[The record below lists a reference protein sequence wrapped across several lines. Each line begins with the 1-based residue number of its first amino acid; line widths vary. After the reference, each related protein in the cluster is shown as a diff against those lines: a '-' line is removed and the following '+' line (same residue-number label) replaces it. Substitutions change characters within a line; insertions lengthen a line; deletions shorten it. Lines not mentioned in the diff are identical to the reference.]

1 MPSTRL
7 VLPLAV
13 AAAALALAGCGGS
26 INSATTTS
34 TSTTTSTTTTTT
46 TTAATATGKP
56 GKKLEGSVGPGFV
69 IGLTKG
75 GQPVTTLAAGAYT
88 LVVDDMSNVHN
99 FHLTGPGV
107 DVSTTVEETGTKTFR
122 VKLRAG
128 SYHYQCDPHASTMQG
143 DFTVTG

>member
-26 INSATTTS
+26 SNSATTTS
-34 TSTTTSTTTTTT
+34 TSTTATSTSTTTTT
-46 TTAATATGKP
+46 ATATGKP

-69 IGLTKG
+69 IGLTQG
-75 GQPVTTLAAGAYT
+75 GQPVTTLAAGTYT
-88 LVVDDMSNVHN
+88 LVVDDKSNAHN